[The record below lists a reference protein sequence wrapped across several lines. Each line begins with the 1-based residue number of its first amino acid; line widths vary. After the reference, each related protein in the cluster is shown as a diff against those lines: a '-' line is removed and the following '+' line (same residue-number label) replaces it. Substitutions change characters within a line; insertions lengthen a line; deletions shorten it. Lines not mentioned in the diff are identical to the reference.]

1 MTNERQFLRASALGL
16 LGAVAQEH
24 PLSHQSS
31 KAARFILTSRHGV
44 DVEVMFE
51 KDDRSPPNL
60 WCLEKA
66 AGAALIGKLGPRS
79 SPARLLRT
87 TLGSDGKPQYGR
99 HSSLERMEQLGD
111 ADLVCFSPQSLAELG
126 EIIDRL
132 RSVAAA
138 DLL

>member
-1 MTNERQFLRASALGL
+1 MTVDRKVIKDATIGL
-16 LGAVAQEH
+16 LSAIAQEH
-24 PLSHQSS
+24 PLGHQPN
-31 KAARFILTSRHGV
+31 KAARFTLKSQHGV
-44 DVEVMFE
+44 NVEVMFE
-51 KDDRSPPNL
+51 KDDHSPPNL

-66 AGAALIGKLGPRS
+66 AGAALVSKLRPRS

-87 TLGSDGKPQYGR
+87 TLGSDGRPQYGR
-99 HSSLERMEQLGD
+99 HSSLERMKQLGD

-132 RSVAAA
+132 RSVTAA